1 MLIKIKIKI
10 RQRYV
15 KHMCEYVSLGKEN
28 KSKIKQIRQIKLK
41 SFCFQETIKKKKRE
55 RKGYL
60 LNGRSYFQ
68 TILPD
73 NFG

>member
-1 MLIKIKIKI
+1 
-10 RQRYV
+10 
-15 KHMCEYVSLGKEN
+15 MCEYVSLGKEN

-41 SFCFQETIKKKKRE
+41 SFCFQETIKKKRE

-68 TILPD
+68 TVLPD

>member
-41 SFCFQETIKKKKRE
+41 SFCFQETIKKKKERE
-55 RKGYL
+55 KR
-60 LNGRSYFQ
+60 
-68 TILPD
+68 LPTEWKKLFS
-73 NFG
+73 NNITR

>member
-10 RQRYV
+10 RQRYA
-15 KHMCEYVSLGKEN
+15 KHMCECVSLGKEN

-41 SFCFQETIKKKKRE
+41 TFCFQETTKKRE

-60 LNGRSYFQ
+60 PNGRSY
-68 TILPD
+68 ILPD
-73 NFG
+73 KGYIT